1 MFANLSVDMNGIVEA
16 VGNGINYF
24 SEGVKQG
31 IDEMYD
37 AVQGN
42 IVSKT
47 YMQMATPALAL
58 KTTTELAMS
67 ARMWWLGAGLL
78 NPGVACTMLALT
90 ALHAD
95 LAFNAFGLH
104 EQCEEPEIKPVATKS
119 ELTQLKRQYN
129 TKRIG

>member
-1 MFANLSVDMNGIVEA
+1 MFANLNIDTDSVVEA
-16 VGNGINYF
+16 IANGVNYF
-24 SEGVKQG
+24 GEGVKQG
-31 IDEMYD
+31 MDDMYD
-37 AVQGN
+37 TVQSN

-47 YMQMATPALAL
+47 YMQMATPALAF
-58 KTTTELAMS
+58 KTASELAMS

-104 EQCEEPEIKPVATKS
+104 GQCEKPEPKSVANNS

-129 TKRIG
+129 AKRIG